1 MVIGQFSSR
10 NSVNVFDMS
19 PFFRGNIT
27 NEYHRKYLFYVSE
40 NELGSGVGQ
49 IIAIFM
55 LSTYYASLMALIG
68 RYLYDSF
75 QSTLPWSIC
84 KDSWIHCTDTSGRK
98 AENGT
103 SSSELYFR

>member
-10 NSVNVFDMS
+10 NNINVFDMS
-19 PFFRGNIT
+19 PFFRGNVT
-27 NEYHRKYLFYVSE
+27 KKYNQKNLLYDSKQ
-40 NELGSGVGQ
+40 NLGSGVGQ

-75 QSTLPWSIC
+75 QSPLPWSIC
-84 KDSWIHCTDTSGRK
+84 KDAWINCTDASSRK
-98 AENGT
+98 SENGT

>member
-1 MVIGQFSSR
+1 MNTIR
-10 NSVNVFDMS
+10 NISNQ
-19 PFFRGNIT
+19 ILQKIKYQ
-27 NEYHRKYLFYVSE
+27 NEI
-40 NELGSGVGQ
+40 GSGVGQ

-75 QSTLPWSIC
+75 QSPLPWSIC
-84 KDSWIHCTDTSGRK
+84 KDTWINCTDASART
-98 AENGT
+98 AENVT

>member
-10 NSVNVFDMS
+10 NSINVFDMS
-19 PFFRGNIT
+19 PFFR
-27 NEYHRKYLFYVSE
+27 
-40 NELGSGVGQ
+40 GSGVGQ

-75 QSTLPWSIC
+75 QSPLPWSIC
-84 KDSWIHCTDTSGRK
+84 KDTWINCTDTSGRK